1 MSVGR
6 GDRRLEA
13 IEYSRMEV
21 TLMREEGQEA
31 SAKKPYQKPEIRR
44 VKLEITEATLGTGC
58 YSPISVIDG
67 PLCGQAYSPCVLT

>member
-58 YSPISVIDG
+58 ASPVTANEIGYCALPGAS
-67 PLCGQAYSPCVLT
+67 CVVT

>member
-1 MSVGR
+1 
-6 GDRRLEA
+6 
-13 IEYSRMEV
+13 
-21 TLMREEGQEA
+21 MREEGQEA